1 MSDTRRI
8 YHPTLDAYK
17 DVPKKSAD
25 AWKAAGWRMTRPDH
39 VTEPDVIAPEEQE
52 PVIVTVTDAT
62 PSVASKR

>member
-1 MSDTRRI
+1 
-8 YHPTLDAYK
+8 
-17 DVPKKSAD
+17 
-25 AWKAAGWRMTRPDH
+25 MTRPDH